1 MWRYTWSIRC
11 AKIVDFFEAEEEKV
25 HPNEDR
31 FLIILGEYLTKK
43 TGQK

>member
-1 MWRYTWSIRC
+1 VQ
-11 AKIVDFFEAEEEKV
+11 KIVDFFEAEEEKV